1 MTKLQRRL
9 LCGVLASMALASYA
23 VEVRPR
29 PNAAGALALPEVS
42 GLRVEPGVESL
53 IVSWDRVYEADR
65 YRVQWRE
72 RRDEYHRRRER
83 LVRDT
88 EYTITRLEPR
98 VLHYVRVIATA
109 RGMEDGPHSRERTG
123 RPLPVPPNEPPVAVG
138 SLPALRLAI
147 GQTATVDLTSRFSDP
162 HDDRLFYSAK
172 SADANKAT
180 AKVGVNTGMLTVT
193 GRWHGETT
201 ISATATDR
209 GDLSATHSFVV
220 AVGNLLEFVQRDY
233 SAAEGRSLAPI
244 ARLTASRSVETLIE
258 YTIGTDDDPATA
270 DADAGDFQSLTG
282 TATIAA
288 GRTAVTMDIP
298 VYDDANIEP
307 TREHLVVTLKD
318 GDPRADYAVRSSMRQ
333 VVAVID
339 EGVCDRTPGVRE
351 GIRAWRSCHNVTADV
366 LAVRQTLDIQGR
378 GIESLQ
384 PHDFNG
390 LSGLNALLLN
400 ENRLTELP
408 EGIFE
413 GMGNLRQLHLH
424 DNPGAPF
431 ALTVFPF
438 RTNAPLSAPHPAWV
452 AAGVR
457 EAAPFPMLV
466 NLVFEGAARSSVQT
480 TVETGA
486 LRSEGSSLVRPRSD
500 VVRVAVA
507 KPPTVPSTRCGRRP
521 SVRCYQGIE
530 TVGGSLALFKK
541 PPRRTATIADQHLAL
556 AGDSV
561 WIDLSGFFAA
571 VDASAL
577 TFSARSS
584 APALATVRVVGERL
598 IITANEDGTEGRFAV
613 TVTATDVDGASVD
626 AVFEGSVEL
635 TTRGFLRGWRLS
647 LAPDAAAEQAGG
659 SP

>member
-1 MTKLQRRL
+1 MAKLQRRL
-9 LCGVLASMALASYA
+9 LCGVFASMALASHA
-23 VEVRPR
+23 AEHRAHPD
-29 PNAAGALALPEVS
+29 AAGALALPEVS
-42 GLRVEPGVESL
+42 GLRVESGVESL

-72 RRDEYHRRRER
+72 RREEYHRRREQ

-109 RGMEDGPHSRERTG
+109 RGMADGPHSIERTG
-123 RPLPVPPNEPPVAVG
+123 RPLPVPPNEPPEAIG
-138 SLPALRLAI
+138 TLPALRLAI
-147 GQTATVDLTSRFSDP
+147 GQTATVELSSRFSDP
-162 HDDRLFYSAK
+162 HDDRLYYSAK
-172 SADANKAT
+172 AADPNKAT
-180 AKVGVNTGMLTVT
+180 TKVDLNTGMLTVT

-244 ARLTASRSVETLIE
+244 ARLTASRSVDTLIE
-258 YTIGTDDDPATA
+258 YTIGVDDDPATA

-282 TATIAA
+282 TATLAA

-298 VYDDANIEP
+298 VYDDARIEP
-307 TREHLVVTLKD
+307 TREHLVVTLQD
-318 GDPRADYAVRSSMRQ
+318 GDPSADYAVRPSMRQ
-333 VVAVID
+333 VAAVID

-413 GMGNLRQLHLH
+413 GLGNLRQLHLH

-466 NLVFEGAARSSVQT
+466 NLVFEYAARPSVQT

-486 LRSEGSSLVRPRSD
+486 LRGESSLVRARSD

-507 KPPTVPSTRCGRRP
+507 KPPTVPSTRCGSRP
-521 SVRCYQGIE
+521 RVRCYQGIE

-541 PPRRTATIADQHLAL
+541 PPRQTATIVDQHLAL

-571 VDASAL
+571 VDASVL
-577 TFSARSS
+577 TFSARTS
-584 APALATVRVVGERL
+584 APALATVRVVGDRL

-647 LAPDAAAEQAGG
+647 LAPGAATERAGG

>member
-1 MTKLQRRL
+1 MAKLQRRL
-9 LCGVLASMALASYA
+9 LYGVLASMALTGHATEQR
-23 VEVRPR
+23 VHPD
-29 PNAAGALALPEVS
+29 AAGALELPEVS

-83 LVRDT
+83 LVRGT

-109 RGMEDGPHSRERTG
+109 RGMADGPHSIERTG
-123 RPLPVPPNEPPVAVG
+123 RPLPVPPNEPPEANG
-138 SLPALRLAI
+138 TLPALRLAI
-147 GQTATVDLTSRFSDP
+147 GQTATVDLSSRFSDP
-162 HDDRLFYSAK
+162 HDDRLYYSAK
-172 SADANKAT
+172 AADPNKAAT
-180 AKVGVNTGMLTVT
+180 KVDLNTGMLTVT

-233 SAAEGRSLAPI
+233 SAAEDRSLAPI
-244 ARLTASRSVETLIE
+244 ARLTASRSVDTLIE
-258 YTIGTDDDPATA
+258 YTIGVDDDPATA

-282 TATIAA
+282 TATLAA

-298 VYDDANIEP
+298 VYDDATIEP
-307 TREHLVVTLKD
+307 TREHLVVTLQD
-318 GDPRADYAVRSSMRQ
+318 GDPSADYAVRSSMRQ

-351 GIRAWRSCHNVTADV
+351 GIRAWRSCQNVTADV
-366 LAVRQTLDIQGR
+366 LAVRQTLDLQGR

-390 LSGLNALLLN
+390 LSGLSALLLN

-413 GMGNLRQLHLH
+413 GLGNLRQLHLH

-480 TVETGA
+480 TVETGS

-556 AGDSV
+556 AGDSI
-561 WIDLSGFFAA
+561 WLELSAFFAA
-571 VDASAL
+571 ADASAL

-584 APALATVRVVGERL
+584 APALATVRVVGDRL

-647 LAPDAAAEQAGG
+647 LAPGAATERAGG

>member
-1 MTKLQRRL
+1 MAKLQRRL
-9 LCGVLASMALASYA
+9 LYGVLASMALAGHA
-23 VEVRPR
+23 AEQHAHPDV
-29 PNAAGALALPEVS
+29 AGALALPEVS

-65 YRVQWRE
+65 YKVQWRE
-72 RRDEYHRRRER
+72 RREKYDDRRRER

-109 RGMEDGPHSRERTG
+109 RGMEDGPHSIERTG
-123 RPLPVPPNEPPVAVG
+123 RPLPVPPNEPPEAIG
-138 SLPALRLAI
+138 TLPALRLAI
-147 GQTATVDLTSRFSDP
+147 GQTATVDLTSRFGDP

-244 ARLTASRSVETLIE
+244 ATLTASRSVDTLIE
-258 YTIGTDDDPATA
+258 YTIGADDDPATA
-270 DADAGDFQSLTG
+270 DVDAGDFQSLAG

-298 VYDDANIEP
+298 VYDDISIEP
-307 TREHLVVTLKD
+307 TREHLVVTLQD
-318 GDPRADYAVRSSMRQ
+318 GDPRADYAVRPSMRQ
-333 VVAVID
+333 VAAVID

-366 LAVRQTLDIQGR
+366 LAVRQTLDLKGR

-413 GMGNLRQLHLH
+413 GLGNLRQLHLH

-466 NLVFEGAARSSVQT
+466 NLVFEYAARPSVQT
-480 TVETGA
+480 TVQTGA
-486 LRSEGSSLVRPRSD
+486 LRGESSLVRARSD

-556 AGDSV
+556 AGDSIWV
-561 WIDLSGFFAA
+561 DLSEFFVA

-577 TFSARSS
+577 TFRARSS
-584 APALATVRVVGERL
+584 APALATVRVVGGRL

-626 AVFEGSVEL
+626 TVFEGSVEL

-647 LAPDAAAEQAGG
+647 LAPGAPGEQAGG

>member
-1 MTKLQRRL
+1 MAKLQRRL

-23 VEVRPR
+23 AEVRPR

-83 LVRDT
+83 LVRNT

-109 RGMEDGPHSRERTG
+109 RGMADGPHSIERTG
-123 RPLPVPPNEPPVAVG
+123 RPLPVPPNERPQAIG
-138 SLPALRLAI
+138 TLPALRLAI
-147 GQTATVDLTSRFSDP
+147 GQSSTVDLTSRFSDSR
-162 HDDRLFYSAK
+162 DDRLFYSAK

-220 AVGNLLEFVQRDY
+220 AVGNLLELVQRDY

-244 ARLTASRSVETLIE
+244 ARLTASRSVDTLIE

-282 TATIAA
+282 TATLAA

-298 VYDDANIEP
+298 VYDDASIEP
-307 TREHLVVTLKD
+307 TREHLVVTLQD
-318 GDPRADYAVRSSMRQ
+318 GDPSADYAVRPSMRR
-333 VVAVID
+333 VAAVID

-408 EGIFE
+408 AGIFE
-413 GMGNLRQLHLH
+413 GLGNLRQLHLH

-466 NLVFEGAARSSVQT
+466 NLVFEYAARPSVQT
-480 TVETGA
+480 TVQTGA
-486 LRSEGSSLVRPRSD
+486 LRGESSLVRARSD

-561 WIDLSGFFAA
+561 WIDLSEFFAA

-577 TFSARSS
+577 TFRARSS
-584 APALATVRVVGERL
+584 APALATVRVVGDRL

-613 TVTATDVDGASVD
+613 TVTATDVDGASAD

-635 TTRGFLRGWRLS
+635 TARGFMRGWRLS
-647 LAPDAAAEQAGG
+647 LAPGAMAKQAGG